1 MYNPAL
7 LYHLDH
13 VGEMSAGTI
22 KVDITINIEGVT
34 SVGYESTVL
43 MREWISMMPI
53 LQKLF
58 LLLKYLLSYHGYN
71 SNFTGGIGSYCLFV
85 MVAAYMKD
93 NAKEKEG
100 NEAKEFLNILKWYG
114 EEFDNLNNSVWL
126 REEGNCFISQQ

>member
-1 MYNPAL
+1 VYNPAL
-7 LYHLDH
+7 LYHLDQ

-53 LQKLF
+53 LQKLV

-126 REEGNCFISQQ
+126 REEGNCFISQ